1 MRPLILKANNEKG
14 GYSILFAIIF
24 GTGLLIVIFTIVL
37 DGGNISTE
45 RRELQN
51 VAESSAL
58 ALAKE
63 CSLNPSTCLN
73 SGTPE
78 QFAESNSSDN
88 KTTITEVCVR
98 GVNRL
103 LQPCLLPSSERLDCS
118 PLSSGTSNYARVRTQ
133 TLSSDGSQL
142 RPLFGGSGSYQL
154 KGCAQAIWGN
164 AGSAQV
170 FAPFALSICD
180 WARLGSG
187 KNVINEYDT
196 NSGTD
201 TCNYTFVDLQGQT
214 FTRKGITG
222 WAAVD
227 LQSSGIPIQNQS
239 NVPCPDPAKD
249 SPAALRIGDVLNA
262 ITRDASSANYCG
274 DSNLVSKIPVW
285 VGREFYLP
293 LVSTTKI
300 SGQSTI
306 HVVEAFTGYKF
317 LGYSIKGVAGGTYPG
332 SNWCPNNKNCLY
344 GEFTNTLSPNS
355 DVNIQPGTPNIGV
368 QSIKLI

>member
-1 MRPLILKANNEKG
+1 MILKDRNEKG

-24 GTGLLIVIFTIVL
+24 GTGLLIVVFTIVL
-37 DGGNISTE
+37 DGGNISAE

-58 ALAKE
+58 ALARE
-63 CSLNPSTCLN
+63 CSQNPNICLN
-73 SGTPE
+73 STTPE
-78 QFAESNSSDN
+78 QLAISNSLDK
-88 KTTITEVCVR
+88 KTTISEVCVR
-98 GVNRL
+98 GINQL
-103 LQPCLLPSSERLDCS
+103 LQPCLLPNTELLDCS
-118 PLSSGTSNYARVRTQ
+118 PITSGTSNYVRIRTQ
-133 TLSSDGSQL
+133 TLSNDGSRL
-142 RPLFGGSGSYQL
+142 RPLFGASGNYQL
-154 KGCAQAIWGN
+154 NGCAQAIWGN

-187 KNVINEYDT
+187 TNVISEYDT
-196 NSGTD
+196 NSGTE
-201 TCNYTFVDLQGQT
+201 TCNYSFVDLLGQT

-227 LQSSGIPIQNQS
+227 LLSSGIPTQNQAS
-239 NVPCPDPAKD
+239 EPCPDPLTD
-249 SPAALRIGDVLNA
+249 SPAALRIGDILNA

-274 DSNLVSKIPVW
+274 DSNLVSKISVW
-285 VGREFYLP
+285 VGNEFYLP

-306 HVVEAFTGYKF
+306 HIVEAFTGYKF
-317 LGYSIKGVAGGTYPG
+317 LGYSIKGVRGGAYPNG
-332 SNWCPNNKNCLY
+332 NWCPNNKNCLY